1 MAVTATTI
9 RETLK
14 NPPQD
19 PAAQKELYNAA
30 LELMMGLESAQDT
43 AQRLYHGHVPLA
55 MAQTAT
61 DLNLFNIVSHKPERN
76 WTLDELAETTEADP
90 VLLLRILK
98 CMAAYGMICENDDA
112 TFKSSRITNNLAISG
127 TDKGM

>member
-43 AQRLYHGHVPLA
+43 AQRLYHG
-55 MAQTAT
+55 
-61 DLNLFNIVSHKPERN
+61 VSLIE
-76 WTLDELAETTEADP
+76 
-90 VLLLRILK
+90 
-98 CMAAYGMICENDDA
+98 
-112 TFKSSRITNNLAISG
+112 
-127 TDKGM
+127 